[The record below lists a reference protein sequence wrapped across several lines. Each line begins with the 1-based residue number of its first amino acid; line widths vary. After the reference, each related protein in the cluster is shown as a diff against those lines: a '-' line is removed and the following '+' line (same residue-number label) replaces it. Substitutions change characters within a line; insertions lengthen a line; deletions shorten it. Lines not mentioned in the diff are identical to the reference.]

1 MLLLSQLSP
10 LPIYE
15 VGHDVDTSEQAT
27 GQFGCVFPHIDHRML
42 DEPGTARGCPVG
54 SADQSRRLANVF
66 TELEARFWKKVN
78 AMADRVLVYQ
88 RPNTTSTSKEFIPT
102 HNDPSNLSFN
112 SWFESGNLE
121 CAYRVHNRN
130 YATYLPQCT
139 KHLNQSKLAAPKAC
153 RGGLAPPTEV
163 LLPAVV
169 DQEYD
174 LYCDCDT
181 YTFVKLRDLIP
192 PGKTSLVVRFNIRNM
207 MKRDSLY
214 NSGMLPTVYSEAKA
228 AQGLAGWTHAGVE
241 AYYYQNSDE
250 FDHPRRRWRTKRYH
264 YTLSFVY
271 QFDTGV
277 DTVYFAHCFPYTY
290 TNLQSYLKSLL
301 ACPLRSP
308 NVRRRTLCPTV
319 CGNAC
324 DVLTITE
331 YTNEPRA
338 MFDVVVLMLRTGVV
352 LTARVHPGET
362 NGSFVM
368 QGIIDF
374 LTGSSKEAQR
384 LRQCFVFKIIPMLN
398 PDGVIHGNYRC
409 SVAGVDLNRRWSK
422 PCQDTHPTIFAA
434 KHMIMSMRN
443 ARRVVLFC
451 DIHGHSRKKNM
462 FVFPDC
468 TFNVA
473 RSKRSTGR
481 VTVWNDIRILNSF
494 TLETSFCGSGEN
506 QVKYHPPT
514 SPSSRGGG
522 SSRTEAATMSTTHY
536 RVRDLVQSGEKFCC
550 ALANYG
556 RLLAIEPVDE
566 ASVPPLPVDPD
577 AAAGGP
583 MDVMA
588 DDDGDDTCH
597 STPLHPRNRHRQNKD
612 DNDDNTFELS
622 ADAILLLDEI
632 STVVP
637 LSAETDCNSS
647 EGSAGSDS
655 NPSED
660 NKDDDEIQADTRW
673 QALLRHRARSR
684 IVRRSPRLIV
694 DKDMSPKNVLKA
706 LPRSPPRPTTVP
718 VANPTPSE
726 ETDLT
731 PMRPTPAATGL
742 PVVTK
747 DPLAAPHPRRLSL
760 WTGVQG
766 VCDLK

>member
-153 RGGLAPPTEV
+153 CGGLAPPTEV

-250 FDHPRRRWRTKRYH
+250 FDPPRRRWRTKRYH

-271 QFDTGV
+271 QFDAGV

-331 YTNEPRA
+331 YTNEPR
-338 MFDVVVLMLRTGVV
+338 
-352 LTARVHPGET
+352 
-362 NGSFVM
+362 
-368 QGIIDF
+368 
-374 LTGSSKEAQR
+374 GSSKEAQR

-422 PCQDTHPTIFAA
+422 PCQDSHPTIFAA

-462 FVFPDC
+462 FV
-468 TFNVA
+468 
-473 RSKRSTGR
+473 
-481 VTVWNDIRILNSF
+481 
-494 TLETSFCGSGEN
+494 SGEN

-522 SSRTEAATMSTTHY
+522 SSRAKAATMSTTHY

-583 MDVMA
+583 RDVMA
-588 DDDGDDTCH
+588 DDDGDDTSH
-597 STPLHPRNRHRQNKD
+597 STPLHPRNRHHQNKD
-612 DNDDNTFELS
+612 DNDDNIFELS

-632 STVVP
+632 STVIP

-684 IVRRSPRLIV
+684 IVRRSPRPIV
-694 DKDMSPKNVLKA
+694 DKDMSPTSQ
-706 LPRSPPRPTTVP
+706 SPLVRRPY
-718 VANPTPSE
+718 A
-726 ETDLT
+726 
-731 PMRPTPAATGL
+731 
-742 PVVTK
+742 K
-747 DPLAAPHPRRLSL
+747 
-760 WTGVQG
+760 
-766 VCDLK
+766 